1 MYIYIQIHTHI
12 VNIVCPRPPA
22 KQAKNKENEKSYQVG
37 NTYNLTSSQKQG
49 MGGQRKER
57 PN

>member
-1 MYIYIQIHTHI
+1 MYIYIQTHTHI

-37 NTYNLTSSQKQG
+37 NAYNLTSSQKQG
-49 MGGQRKER
+49 MGGQRKEG
-57 PN
+57 PD